1 MHNEEQL
8 LQTMAQ
14 MKGAGM
20 TDGMINSF
28 MRRVEAAALQETQA
42 MAPSQRDGVRV
53 IKSEPDAPGVYIDS
67 RQVSQ
72 DLYANAMAKGYDVSP
87 PTHGFTGA
95 PPRATDLS
103 IGAMAAGNPNYTVA
117 KPTRT
122 TVNEQGHIVTY

>member
-8 LQTMAQ
+8 LKTVAQ
-14 MKGAGM
+14 MKDAGM
-20 TDGMINSF
+20 TDGMINDF
-28 MRRVEAAALQETQA
+28 MRRVADAAMQETQA
-42 MAPSQRDGVRV
+42 MAPSQRDGVTV
-53 IKSEPDAPGVYIDS
+53 IKSEPDAPGVYVDT

-72 DLYANAMAKGYDVSP
+72 DLFANAMAKGHDVSP
-87 PTHGFTGA
+87 PVNGLTGG

-103 IGAMAAGNPNYTVA
+103 VGVMAAGNPNYVVA